1 MTDAT
6 SDRRADRF
14 PIPLKVY
21 CSFER
26 VEGAVT
32 LVNISYTGAL
42 LGDTETRPEVG
53 TRIDIYVC
61 LEPSGALQSAPP
73 TALIGVVVRH
83 SSDGFAVKFE
93 NSHDPDLR
101 RMVDDAAAI
110 LTASR

>member
-1 MTDAT
+1 MTDTT
-6 SDRRADRF
+6 SDRPADRY

-26 VEGAVT
+26 MEGAVT
-32 LVNISYTGAL
+32 LVDISYTGAL
-42 LGDTETRPEVG
+42 LGDAETQPEVG

-61 LEPSGALQSAPP
+61 LESPGALQSARP
-73 TALIGVVVRH
+73 AELIGVVVRH
-83 SSDGFAVKFE
+83 SSNGFAVKFE

-101 RMVDDAAAI
+101 RIVDDAAAI